1 MPHELDASLERPATV
16 FSIKDTEVWTLQEQ
30 VARLN
35 VAVSS
40 QEVAGSGVWMQLTDS
55 RVIKADL
62 QLVVSDL

>member
-1 MPHELDASLERPATV
+1 M
-16 FSIKDTEVWTLQEQ
+16 
-30 VARLN
+30 RLN

-55 RVIKADL
+55 NVTKADL